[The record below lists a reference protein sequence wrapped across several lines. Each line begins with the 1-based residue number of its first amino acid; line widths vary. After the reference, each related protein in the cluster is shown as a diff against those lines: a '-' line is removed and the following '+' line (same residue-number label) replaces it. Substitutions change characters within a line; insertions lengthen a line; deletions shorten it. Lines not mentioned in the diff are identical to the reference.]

1 MQAKS
6 DTPNLANQL
15 RRAREAAGHSPVQL
29 AQQAGVSA
37 AVVGALESGEFA
49 PVGMGQLLQ
58 VLAALRLDLTLQAA
72 QPLPEASA
80 STAPSAPPVP
90 TPRNLRIRSATAG
103 DASAISQLIASV
115 MPALAQEKD
124 VAQWVADPAYKYL
137 AGWLG
142 DTLAGVVALRDNTHV
157 FHLFVHP
164 TMQRRGLGRK
174 LWLHAKAHAV
184 AAGNRSGLTVNAAPD
199 AVPVYEQFGFVATGE
214 KAEMNSIAYVP
225 MRLSL
230 EPSYPGE

>member
-6 DTPNLANQL
+6 DTPNLPEQL
-15 RRAREAAGHSPVQL
+15 RRARQAAGHSPVQL
-29 AQQAGVSA
+29 AQLAGVNA
-37 AVVGALESGEFA
+37 AVIGALESGEFA

-72 QPLPEASA
+72 QPLPEAIN

-103 DASAISQLIASV
+103 DAPAISQLIASV

-124 VAQWVADPAYKYL
+124 VAQWVTDPAYKYL
-137 AGWLG
+137 AGWVG

-174 LWLHAKAHAV
+174 LWLHAKAYAV
-184 AAGNRSGLTVNAAPD
+184 AAGNRSGLSVNAVPAS
-199 AVPVYEQFGFVATGE
+199 VPVYEKFGFVATGE
-214 KAEMNSIAYVP
+214 QLETNGMACVP
-225 MRLSL
+225 MHLSL
-230 EPSYPGE
+230 EPSYPG